1 MKIRR
6 RMQLDI
12 LLYLK
17 ERYPLHATVDEMP
30 HCDDDDFNAN
40 LHYLIEHGLV
50 EGNVIHD
57 HGFDLLVVNPRLTAR
72 GLDFLEDDGGP
83 AAILDERD

>member
-12 LLYLK
+12 LLHLK
-17 ERYPLHATVDEMP
+17 ERYPLHATADEMP
-30 HCDDDDFNAN
+30 HSDDENFNAN

-50 EGNVIHD
+50 EGNVIRD

-83 AAILDERD
+83 VAILDERD